1 MSAQARIRY
10 YLSEQGR
17 LASLKEGGH
26 CRRLQETIGVVDESD
41 LAAFSINDEG
51 LVSFDATVAFYP
63 REVTVPAGT
72 GRMVKT
78 STGGEEMEWDV
89 VPTWEDLVAIARQV
103 KASLDKIRADA
114 EEDAKLLARIA
125 RDFLDHP
132 GDRATTVD
140 RDYVVIAGRR
150 FKNDQPV
157 AAEARQRWTLAW
169 IPTLTLRPNNRSVAE
184 DEAEFLSAQPGDR
197 GGGGGEACRE
207 K

>member
-1 MSAQARIRY
+1 MSAQARISY

-17 LASLKEGGH
+17 LASLRQGGH

-89 VPTWEDLVAIARQV
+89 MPTWEDLVAIARQV
-103 KASLDKIRADA
+103 KG
-114 EEDAKLLARIA
+114 IA
-125 RDFLDHP
+125 RQDQSRCRRRRETAGSHRSGFPRSPRRP
-132 GDRATTVD
+132 G
-140 RDYVVIAGRR
+140 YNRR
-150 FKNDQPV
+150 P
-157 AAEARQRWTLAW
+157 RLCRY
-169 IPTLTLRPNNRSVAE
+169 RRSKV
-184 DEAEFLSAQPGDR
+184 
-197 GGGGGEACRE
+197 
-207 K
+207 